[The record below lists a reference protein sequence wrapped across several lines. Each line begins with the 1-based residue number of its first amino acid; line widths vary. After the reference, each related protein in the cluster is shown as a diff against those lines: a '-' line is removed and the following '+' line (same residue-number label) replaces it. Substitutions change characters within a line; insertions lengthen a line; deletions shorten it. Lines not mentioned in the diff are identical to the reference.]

1 MTTVQTTGI
10 DTAKRVFFQ
19 RGEGEGERGRVV
31 LREKR
36 SRERLLLFVA
46 NVPARRI
53 ALEGVGT
60 LFLHFVA
67 RLQRSASV
75 INNLQAALNPQLALC

>member
-10 DTAKRVFFQ
+10 DTAKRAFFQ
-19 RGEGEGERGRVV
+19 RGEGVGERGRVV

-36 SRERLLLFVA
+36 SWERLLLFVA

-53 ALEGVGT
+53 GLEGVGS

-67 RLQRSASV
+67 R
-75 INNLQAALNPQLALC
+75 

>member
-19 RGEGEGERGRVV
+19 RGEGEPGRVV
-31 LREKR
+31 LREKL
-36 SRERLLLFVA
+36 STERLLLFSA

-53 ALEGVGT
+53 ALEGVGS
-60 LFLHFVA
+60 LFLQFVA
-67 RLQRSASV
+67 LLQRSAFV
-75 INNLQAALNPQLALC
+75 INNSRAALNPQLALC

>member
-19 RGEGEGERGRVV
+19 RGEGEGERGRVI
-31 LREKR
+31 LREKL
-36 SRERLLLFVA
+36 SRERLLLFLA

-53 ALEGVGT
+53 ALERVGS
-60 LFLHFVA
+60 LFLQFVA
-67 RLQRSASV
+67 LLQRSAFV
-75 INNLQAALNPQLALC
+75 INNSRAALNPQLALC